1 MGLRR
6 HSLLYSS
13 IIMLVVLQP
22 LNSYLLFL
30 QNPISNFLLSLANRK
45 TNTPFILL
53 PLWGFLLFIIL
64 YILATAL
71 YPGGSDANE
80 SAQGF
85 SWRHNYW
92 CELMATEARN
102 GQPNSARLVA
112 ITALF
117 ILAISLVYFWYQ
129 VPLLFHNRKIDS
141 RVIRYCG
148 IGSMLVLPF
157 LLNGMHDSVINLAA
171 LLGCIAIATFLL
183 NMYRHKIFRLFYFGL
198 FCLLLC
204 GINNYVYY
212 TGHLLHLLPVIQK
225 FTFLIFLLWFSLVT
239 LKLYHRKDLSV
250 IVPSA

>member
-1 MGLRR
+1 LKINK
-6 HSLLYSS
+6 S
-13 IIMLVVLQP
+13 
-22 LNSYLLFL
+22 NS
-30 QNPISNFLLSLANRK
+30 K
-45 TNTPFILL
+45 WILL

-64 YILATAL
+64 YMLATTL

-112 ITALF
+112 ITAMF

-129 VPLLFHNRKIDS
+129 VPLLFPNRKIDS

-157 LLNGMHDSVINLAA
+157 LLKGMHDSVINLSA
-171 LLGCIAIATFLL
+171 LLGCMAIVVLLL
-183 NMYRHKIFRLFYFGL
+183 NLFRQKMKRLLCLGL

-204 GINNYVYY
+204 GINNYIYY
-212 TGHLLHLLPVIQK
+212 TGYLLHLLPVIQK
-225 FTFLIFLLWFSLVT
+225 FSFFIFLLWFCLLT
-239 LKLYHRKDLSV
+239 IKLYRN
-250 IVPSA
+250 